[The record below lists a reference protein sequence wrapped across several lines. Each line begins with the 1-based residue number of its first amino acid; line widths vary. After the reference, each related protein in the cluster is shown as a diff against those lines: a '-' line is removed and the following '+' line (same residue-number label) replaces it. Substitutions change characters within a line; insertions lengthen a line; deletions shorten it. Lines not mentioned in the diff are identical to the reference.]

1 MGGNFR
7 AMSSEDERVLEK
19 GLSLSD
25 SMIWSLMRRF
35 YEHRGAQAWTDGS
48 VPFHITNTPRLAHT
62 WAKLVAGYL
71 RDLDHAGKIDR
82 EKPLYLMEI
91 GAGSGRHA
99 FLLLRALQ
107 YLEQFPVFHGLK
119 WCVILAD
126 LAQSNLDTYRE
137 HTHFAPF
144 FNQRQL
150 DLALFDAECEQSI
163 KLQVSGQELRPEDF
177 VNPLI
182 VMGNYLLDSLTQDA
196 FRVDSGTLYES
207 TPLITAPKK
216 KKLDMEDPLLIKKLD
231 VKYQQKEIEGER
243 YENETWNS
251 ILEEYRTSL
260 GDTGFGFPV
269 GALSLF
275 GNLIELSGKRML
287 FLCADKAYNRLE
299 ELTQLEDP
307 EPVAHGGGFSMMV
320 NGHALE
326 CYVNRLGGR
335 ALHSTQRDLVLE
347 ISAYLVDQQ
356 VEQCPELGLAFET
369 AVEEFGP
376 ADFFSLKER
385 VNSELKRPTLRLCVD
400 LLRLSQ
406 WDPQT
411 LYDLSEPILSQLEG
425 ADPVLLKELRGAL
438 RQIWVNFFPLGDE
451 TDVPFEF
458 GRIYYRMEHY
468 QRAIEFYEISLEY
481 YGQHKMTLHNIG
493 LCNYYL
499 ADFSRAASYFEEA
512 LDLDPDYGP
521 AREWSLKV
529 RGEERSVKGLDR
541 PLFASAEFPVVQ

>member
-1 MGGNFR
+1 
-7 AMSSEDERVLEK
+7 MSNDDERVLEK
-19 GLSLSD
+19 GLSLSE

-62 WAKLVAGYL
+62 WAKLVTGYL
-71 RDLDHAGKIDR
+71 RDLDLAGQLDR
-82 EKPLYLMEI
+82 EQPLYLMEI

-99 FLLLRALQ
+99 FLLLQALK
-107 YLEQFPVFHGLK
+107 YLERFPVFHGMK
-119 WCVILAD
+119 WCLILAD
-126 LAQSNLDTYRE
+126 LAQSNLDTYRA
-137 HTHFAPF
+137 HPNFAPF
-144 FNQRQL
+144 FEAGKL

-163 KLQVSGQELRPEDF
+163 KLQVAQKELTPDDIK
-177 VNPLI
+177 NPL
-182 VMGNYLLDSLTQDA
+182 VVVGNYLLDSLTQDA
-196 FRVDSGTLYES
+196 FRVESGALMES
-207 TPLITAPKK
+207 TPYITAPKK
-216 KKLDMEDPLLIKKLD
+216 KKLDMEDPLLIKKLK
-231 VKYQQKEIEGER
+231 VKYQRRPVEGDV
-243 YENETWNS
+243 YENEAWNA
-251 ILEEYRTSL
+251 IIDEYRNSL

-269 GALSLF
+269 GALNLF
-275 GNLIELSGKRML
+275 ANLIELSQRRML

-326 CYVNRLGGR
+326 SYINRLGGR

-347 ISAYLVDQQ
+347 ISAYLLDEK

-385 VNSELKRPTLRLCVD
+385 VNREIKKPSLRLCVD
-400 LLRLSQ
+400 LLRLSMY
-406 WDPQT
+406 DPQT

-425 ADPVLLKELRGAL
+425 ADQVLIRELRSAM
-438 RQIWVNFFPLGDE
+438 RSVWTNFFPLGDE

-458 GRIYYRMEHY
+458 GRVYYRLEHY
-468 QRAIEFYEISLEY
+468 RRSIEFYELSLQFF
-481 YGQHKMTLHNIG
+481 GQHKMTLHNIG

-499 ADFSRAASYFEEA
+499 NDFAAAASYFEKA

-521 AREWSLKV
+521 AREWALKV
-529 RGEERSVKGLDR
+529 QGEQRSVKGLDR